1 MIEKDKI
8 KINKSYFS
16 YEKNIFL
23 FLKYLDL
30 YLMPYLLTKSLL
42 SFDHYIFKSFYIF
55 LISFFSNTFS
65 AISGGGAGL
74 LQLPALILSGV
85 PYYQALASHKLA
97 TVALGIGGSLRNYKS
112 LGNDISVAWQILIFG
127 LPGVILGASVVEY
140 ISEKYLYLILGIISI
155 LLAFYS
161 FLKPDLGLSSGNK
174 KLNFVHKIRFL
185 IFIFFIGILNGS
197 ISSGTGL
204 LVTMLLI
211 KTFEMDF
218 LRAISLTFFTVGIF
232 WNFIG
237 AVFLTRIG
245 SVPSNILLALI
256 IGSFTGGYLGAH
268 ISKISGNTLIKKTFI
283 TVCILVGISL
293 LMKSIKSFF

>member
-1 MIEKDKI
+1 MI
-8 KINKSYFS
+8 F
-16 YEKNIFL
+16 KNLNFDSML
-23 FLKYLDL
+23 
-30 YLMPYLLTKSLL
+30 YLLTIFVDSHPDNSIYKS
-42 SFDHYIFKSFYIF
+42 ITIF

-74 LQLPALILSGV
+74 FQLPALILSGV

-112 LGNDISVAWQILIFG
+112 LRNDIYIAMQILIFG
-127 LPGVILGASVVEY
+127 LPGVIFGASLVEF
-140 ISEKYLYLILGIISI
+140 ISEQYLYLTLGVFSI

-161 FLKPDLGLSSGNK
+161 FNRSDLGLTSVNNN
-174 KLNFVHKIRFL
+174 LDFIHKIRFL

-204 LVTMLLI
+204 LVTILLI

-232 WNFIG
+232 WNFTGAIYLSKIG
-237 AVFLTRIG
+237 T
-245 SVPSNILLALI
+245 VPQNILFLLL
-256 IGSFTGGYLGAH
+256 IGSFAGGYFGAH
-268 ISKISGNTLIKKTFI
+268 LSKLKGNVLVKKTFTI
-283 TVCILVGISL
+283 VCLLVGISL
-293 LMKSIKSFF
+293 FIKSIMSFL

>member
-1 MIEKDKI
+1 M
-8 KINKSYFS
+8 
-16 YEKNIFL
+16 
-23 FLKYLDL
+23 L
-30 YLMPYLLTKSLL
+30 YILTILL
-42 SFDHYIFKSFYIF
+42 SSFDNSLFKSIYIF

-185 IFIFFIGILNGS
+185 IFIFLIGILNGS

-204 LVTMLLI
+204 LVTILLI
-211 KTFEMDF
+211 KTFGMDF
-218 LRAISLTFFTVGIF
+218 IRAIRLTFFTVGIF
-232 WNFIG
+232 WNFTGGI
-237 AVFLTRIG
+237 LLSRIG
-245 SVPSNILLALI
+245 TVNSNILFLLL
-256 IGSFTGGYLGAH
+256 IGSFAGGYFGAH
-268 ISKISGNTLIKKTFI
+268 LSNLKGNVLVKKTFT
-283 TVCILVGISL
+283 TVCLLVGISL
-293 LMKSIKSFF
+293 LIKSIMIFY

>member
-1 MIEKDKI
+1 
-8 KINKSYFS
+8 
-16 YEKNIFL
+16 
-23 FLKYLDL
+23 
-30 YLMPYLLTKSLL
+30 MPYLLTKLL
-42 SFDHYIFKSFYIF
+42 GSFDHFIFESLYIF

-85 PYYQALASHKLA
+85 PYYQALASHKLP

-112 LGNDISVAWQILIFG
+112 LRNDIYIALQILIFG
-127 LPGVILGASVVEY
+127 LPGVILGASIVEF
-140 ISEKYLYLILGIISI
+140 ISEQYLYLFLGVFSI

-161 FLKPDLGLSSGNK
+161 FIRSDLGLTSVNNN
-174 KLNFVHKIRFL
+174 LNFIHKIRFL

-204 LVTMLLI
+204 LVTILLI

-218 LRAISLTFFTVGIF
+218 LRAISMTFFTVGIF

-237 AVFLTRIG
+237 AVFLTKIG
-245 SVPSNILLALI
+245 SVPSNLLILLI
-256 IGSFTGGYLGAH
+256 IGSFTGGYFGAH
-268 ISKISGNTLIKKTFI
+268 LSNLNGNILIKKTFT

-293 LMKSIKSFF
+293 LIKSIKSFL

>member
-1 MIEKDKI
+1 M
-8 KINKSYFS
+8 
-16 YEKNIFL
+16 L
-23 FLKYLDL
+23 
-30 YLMPYLLTKSLL
+30 YLLTILL
-42 SFDHYIFKSFYIF
+42 GNFDHSLFKSIYIF

-74 LQLPALILSGV
+74 LQLPALILCGV

-174 KLNFVHKIRFL
+174 ELNFVHKIRFL
-185 IFIFFIGILNGS
+185 IFIFLIGLLNGS
-197 ISSGTGL
+197 ISSGTDCL
-204 LVTMLLI
+204 
-211 KTFEMDF
+211 
-218 LRAISLTFFTVGIF
+218 
-232 WNFIG
+232 
-237 AVFLTRIG
+237 
-245 SVPSNILLALI
+245 
-256 IGSFTGGYLGAH
+256 
-268 ISKISGNTLIKKTFI
+268 
-283 TVCILVGISL
+283 
-293 LMKSIKSFF
+293 